1 MRLPA
6 NDLVLR
12 TDASDGD
19 GPSHGGGSGIRQRP
33 TDLWVRAKLTRKA
46 KRAHR
51 KPHKTVA
58 PAPAR
63 EDTQATKPPRSREAE
78 QRRECERS
86 GTRGA
91 RHCTR
96 TDDLSRSAMQ
106 QCDATGIIVIKSQRG
121 RGEAAETIG
130 HEHDG
135 SNDTSDEARR
145 RSRDKA
151 GRGDQQEPS
160 IRCGLQR
167 HGLRHG
173 HGRAARERKE
183 GPGGHGQRGRA
194 IREEETGGDKARLG
208 RGQAGGSGC
217 AGVRGE
223 KRGREKRA
231 QTGGE
236 RWTRI
241 SHDIRED
248 ERARATPIHPA
259 QHAQDAQ
266 IDGCEI
272 PSARSSVFFRSTE
285 RAGGRP
291 DHTRLHEIARGCARP
306 HEIARDCTGWCEIA
320 RDCTRPYETARDCVR
335 LCEIVRDYRRYMSL
349 PQRR

>member
-63 EDTQATKPPRSREAE
+63 EDTQATIPPRSREAE
-78 QRRECERS
+78 QRLECERS

-121 RGEAAETIG
+121 RGETAETIG

-135 SNDTSDEARR
+135 SNNTSNEARR
-145 RSRDKA
+145 GSRDKA

-194 IREEETGGDKARLG
+194 IREQETEGTRRDSAVDRQEGVGAQACAARREAERRERRQEERDGPAFLTA
-208 RGQAGGSGC
+208 S
-217 AGVRGE
+217 
-223 KRGREKRA
+223 
-231 QTGGE
+231 E
-236 RWTRI
+236 RMNE
-241 SHDIRED
+241 HV
-248 ERARATPIHPA
+248 P
-259 QHAQDAQ
+259 
-266 IDGCEI
+266 
-272 PSARSSVFFRSTE
+272 
-285 RAGGRP
+285 
-291 DHTRLHEIARGCARP
+291 
-306 HEIARDCTGWCEIA
+306 
-320 RDCTRPYETARDCVR
+320 
-335 LCEIVRDYRRYMSL
+335 RRFIQPNM
-349 PQRR
+349 RRMHR

>member
-12 TDASDGD
+12 TEASDGD

-173 HGRAARERKE
+173 HGRAARER
-183 GPGGHGQRGRA
+183 
-194 IREEETGGDKARLG
+194 L
-208 RGQAGGSGC
+208 
-217 AGVRGE
+217 
-223 KRGREKRA
+223 
-231 QTGGE
+231 
-236 RWTRI
+236 
-241 SHDIRED
+241 
-248 ERARATPIHPA
+248 
-259 QHAQDAQ
+259 
-266 IDGCEI
+266 
-272 PSARSSVFFRSTE
+272 
-285 RAGGRP
+285 
-291 DHTRLHEIARGCARP
+291 
-306 HEIARDCTGWCEIA
+306 
-320 RDCTRPYETARDCVR
+320 
-335 LCEIVRDYRRYMSL
+335 
-349 PQRR
+349 